1 LQPKTSAPKLDLDT
15 GITLRNK
22 ALLITP
28 KEEQRPNSKKF
39 QLDKLSKFIN
49 LNGLD
54 MNKFKGGEKN
64 FSGLLDDV
72 TFIPDPLSAQDKVS
86 KDLQS
91 KQSESS
97 QKEQESASFEIID
110 TSSKASP
117 PTPGIQDLKPEK

>member
-1 LQPKTSAPKLDLDT
+1 
-15 GITLRNK
+15 
-22 ALLITP
+22 
-28 KEEQRPNSKKF
+28 
-39 QLDKLSKFIN
+39 
-49 LNGLD
+49 